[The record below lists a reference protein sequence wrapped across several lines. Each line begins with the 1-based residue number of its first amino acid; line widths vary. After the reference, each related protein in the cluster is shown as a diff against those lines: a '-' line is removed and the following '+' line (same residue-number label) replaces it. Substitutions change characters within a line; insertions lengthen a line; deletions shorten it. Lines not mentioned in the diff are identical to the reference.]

1 MYLTLIV
8 ICFAFVREG
17 NVRII
22 ITMISAYNTMK
33 SYMNSLND
41 NVTYVLENIYV
52 AETYDGL
59 LAGGTQKKENT
70 EKHIFEVD
78 NMSYVVDGHVILDSI
93 SFELKENKKVALI
106 GKNGSGKSTFLKILL
121 SVLTP
126 TEGAVRSNRNK
137 SYAYV
142 PVAPQLFPVTIVD
155 NVLYGTSEDATE
167 RLATIEDAADLVRI
181 GAERLKEMLTDGEEN
196 LSGGEERHSELLLLV
211 RWQHREMF

>member
-1 MYLTLIV
+1 MVNNQYQNVVKKYESGNKQYISETEKIAGQRAHRSNLIRWADGIVYLTLIV

-78 NMSYVVDGHVILDSI
+78 NMFRWH
-93 SFELKENKKVALI
+93 
-106 GKNGSGKSTFLKILL
+106 
-121 SVLTP
+121 
-126 TEGAVRSNRNK
+126 RNC
-137 SYAYV
+137 
-142 PVAPQLFPVTIVD
+142 F
-155 NVLYGTSEDATE
+155 
-167 RLATIEDAADLVRI
+167 R
-181 GAERLKEMLTDGEEN
+181 
-196 LSGGEERHSELLLLV
+196 
-211 RWQHREMF
+211 